1 MRRVVRRRHL
11 GAHVVPMSSEREVN
25 NLCRKLSSTISFRLY
40 GSHDLGSC
48 RFHGLIKPAAVIDAM
63 YSRKCGS
70 KCTAVLMYCRL
81 SGGASFLRLMS
92 NSRSSGSSLCFT
104 IGV

>member
-1 MRRVVRRRHL
+1 MPSALSGL
-11 GAHVVPMSSEREVN
+11 GIT
-25 NLCRKLSSTISFRLY
+25 STGALN
-40 GSHDLGSC
+40 GDVL
-48 RFHGLIKPAAVIDAM
+48 GLIKPAAVIDAM